1 MVYIRKKQVKG
12 ADYLYLVKSIW
23 DKRKKIPKQKIIKYL
38 GQASL
43 VSRDKIP
50 VEYRNSPKVIS
61 YLLENTPQN
70 KKTENMALKKLQSQL
85 HSSLIKGDL
94 TSSLRISNSFIKK
107 SSMDKFYEKILN
119 PVMENIGY
127 MWQNDKLTIASE
139 HIASNTTQ
147 SIIKIISD
155 KQKKSKLDK
164 GKILLTTPIGEEHNI
179 GCNVLE
185 SFLLSKGYTVYNL
198 SPSTP
203 AQSLLRFMKTV
214 NVKVVIISIMTKDNI
229 KSGKRLAKKIYD
241 ENKHI
246 KIILGGQALRGSNTH
261 SSNIT
266 IINSSKSLYE
276 IAQMLKE
283 KH

>member
-127 MWQNDKLTIASE
+127 MWQNGKLTIASE

-266 IINSSKSLYE
+266 IINNSKSLYE
-276 IAQMLKE
+276 ITQMLKE

>member
-12 ADYLYLVKSIW
+12 TDYLYLVKSVW
-23 DKRKKIPKQKIIKYL
+23 NKKKKTSKQETIKYL

-43 VSRDKIP
+43 VSRDDVP
-50 VEYRNSPKVIS
+50 TEYRDNPKVIS

-85 HSSLIKGDL
+85 RSSLINGDL
-94 TSSLRISNSFIKK
+94 SSSLHISDSFIKK

-127 MWQNDKLTIASE
+127 MWQNGELTIASE
-139 HIASNTTQ
+139 HVASNTAQ

-155 KQKKSKLDK
+155 KQKKSRLDK
-164 GKILLTTPIGEEHNI
+164 GKIILTTPTGEEHNI

-185 SFLLSKGYTVYNL
+185 SFLLSKGFTVYNL

-203 AQSLLRFMKTV
+203 AQSLLRFMNAE
-214 NVKVVIISIMTKDNI
+214 NVKTVIISIMTKDNI
-229 KSGKRLAKKIYD
+229 KSGKRLAKKIYN
-241 ENKHI
+241 ENKNI
-246 KIILGGQALRGSNTH
+246 KIILGGQALRGTNMH
-261 SSNIT
+261 SSDIT
-266 IINSSKSLYE
+266 IINSQKSLYE
-276 IAQMLKE
+276 ITQMLKE
-283 KH
+283 KR

>member
-23 DKRKKIPKQKIIKYL
+23 DKKKKTSKQETIKYL

-43 VSRDKIP
+43 VSRDDVP
-50 VEYRNSPKVIS
+50 TEYRDNPKLIS

-127 MWQNDKLTIASE
+127 MWQNGKLTIASE

-241 ENKHI
+241 ENKHV

-266 IINSSKSLYE
+266 IINNSKSLYE
-276 IAQMLKE
+276 ITQMLKE